1 MRHLSSREMR
11 ALTEEETR
19 VVFEK
24 MAKYIGEN
32 LQLLV
37 GRLDGA
43 PCFRLR
49 SARGD
54 YVSEKRLKVAADV
67 RLR

>member
-1 MRHLSSREMR
+1 MRHPSSREMR

-19 VVFEK
+19 VMFEK

-37 GRLDGA
+37 GRPDGA
-43 PCFRLR
+43 PFQAAQRPGGLR
-49 SARGD
+49 
-54 YVSEKRLKVAADV
+54 E
-67 RLR
+67 